1 MKVLFAVSNEE
12 ISELIVKKYQKEYK
26 QIISYKNVYYFN
38 AILKEI
44 QKDKNYD
51 RIVIS
56 EDLEAFTHTQYD
68 QIDKFIFEK
77 LDSISDE
84 ASNMRGND
92 IPIILICS
100 DRRTKSEEMLV
111 KIFGIGVYNAIIGT
125 DRSVDEV
132 CKLINRPRL
141 KKEAKAYYKIDA
153 ENVSYQS
160 ESENDVSEMEIQN
173 ILAHYKRL
181 GKNEDR
187 FVDSF
192 DNIAAQYN
200 DTQLRIISKFLP
212 LNVRAVLEERS
223 PKYQQVMSFNNKV
236 SDKIRKTKEDEK
248 QGPSEKLL
256 MSSNKPRIKPT
267 SVVIPTNIDM
277 NSEKKLARKKPA
289 PMPEPVQEVE
299 EIEEL
304 EFEDIEP
311 IAPEVVE
318 QSVEPVKKRRG
329 RPRKNPEPQEET
341 LEAKPKRGRGRP
353 RKNPLPEPELEEIE
367 RPVENILPMA
377 EDDEEDDNDFVLPGF
392 EEIEEPSNEEKVSSF
407 YDEEENESIKN
418 TILPGFDEEPE
429 EQNYYQ
435 EPEEHQIVEPVRTVV
450 EPVRQEYSIQKE
462 NIETVDLS
470 YLLSS
475 DKKIVTFVG
484 TSKNG
489 TSFIVNNL
497 AELLS
502 STGVNVAILDTTR
515 NKNSYY
521 IYTNNEEELREIAT
535 HSIYDLTKGV
545 ASGIQVNKNLTVY
558 TSVPNEDEGIEN
570 ADKILETLL
579 QNHTLILIDTDF
591 ETPVRYF
598 KQSQETY
605 LVQTLDI
612 LTIQPLT
619 EFLRNLK
626 AKDALDEKKLRII
639 LNKMVRIKTPEKA
652 IIAGMANYNDPAM
665 SFMTKLFDNTLIK
678 YISIPFEEEIY
689 AKYLQNVIECSL
701 SLKGYSKGFMQILRE
716 LSNMVYPLTN
726 TYTPPTSGG
735 NKGRNTFT
743 PNMNNTLNQMKNNY

>member
-341 LEAKPKRGRGRP
+341 LEAIPKRGRGRP